1 MPGCL
6 FASQPGDATISVSRD
21 SATGILLQMGSP
33 MILYDSLKMAMPSGV
48 M

>member
-6 FASQPGDATISVSRD
+6 SASQLGDAKVSVSRD
-21 SATGILLQMGSP
+21 PAAGILLQMGSP